1 MSRRPHSGVRTR
13 SRVLE
18 LLAGASI
25 VTFLLATA
33 ASAAISPISP
43 ASGTVEPKG
52 SVSAS
57 FTVIDSVTSCFAA
70 EAPQYFDVTF
80 DGLGLGLLPINCAL
94 EGTEITMT
102 VEAGP
107 KALPG
112 NYQVTVT
119 ETALGGSLL
128 DTHEWPFTVPASP
141 TTTTTIPTTTTTTT
155 PTTTTVPTTTTTK
168 GATTTS
174 AGATT
179 TTSNQSA
186 TTTDRSSPT
195 TTAAGTSTAPSGP
208 SGAGGPSG
216 TGDSTTPSA
225 ATVTPGTATST
236 TGSGT
241 PNSQGGATTDAD
253 RTLEPDTAADDDDGD
268 EEVLAAGSSEDNLPY
283 DRYPDSL
290 TDNAPEIL
298 SRTVLS
304 DQLRNQISRAFPV
317 TVADA
322 VLSPVVIGEFL
333 FRSLLESA
341 QGLLIP
347 ILIATLLG
355 LWMVWR
361 MSEEVDDDEL
371 ALSRQP
377 MV

>member
-1 MSRRPHSGVRTR
+1 
-13 SRVLE
+13 LE

-33 ASAAISPISP
+33 ASAAISPIIP
-43 ASGTVEPKG
+43 DSGTVEPKG
-52 SVSAS
+52 SVTAS
-57 FTVIDSVTSCFAA
+57 FTVADSVTSCFAA
-70 EAPQYFDVTF
+70 EVPQYFSVTF
-80 DGLGLGLLPINCAL
+80 DGLGLDLLPINCAL

-102 VEAGP
+102 VEAGA

-112 NYQVTVT
+112 NYHVTIT

-128 DTHEWPFTVPASP
+128 DTHEWPFTVPAPP
-141 TTTTTIPTTTTTTT
+141 TTTTTFPTTTPTTP

-168 GATTTS
+168 DTTTTS

-179 TTSNQSA
+179 TTTSQSG
-186 TTTDRSSPT
+186 TPSSPT
-195 TTAAGTSTAPSGP
+195 TTAPGTSPATSGP
-208 SGAGGPSG
+208 NGAGGPIG
-216 TGDSTTPSA
+216 TGDATTPP
-225 ATVTPGTATST
+225 TVTATTGTATAT

-241 PNSQGGATTDAD
+241 PNSQGGTTTDAD
-253 RTLEPDTAADDDDGD
+253 GAPEPDTSADDEDGD
-268 EEVLAAGSSEDNLPY
+268 EEVLAAGSEDNLPY
-283 DRYPDSL
+283 DRYPNSL
-290 TDNAPEIL
+290 SDNAPEIL

-322 VLSPVVIGEFL
+322 VLSPVVIAEFL
-333 FRSLLESA
+333 FRSLIESA

-347 ILIATLLG
+347 ILIATLIG

-361 MSEEVDDDEL
+361 MREEVDDDEL

>member
-1 MSRRPHSGVRTR
+1 MSRRPFSGSRTR

-25 VTFLLATA
+25 VMFLLATA

-43 ASGTVEPKG
+43 NSGTVEPKG

-57 FTVIDSVTSCFAA
+57 FTVVDSVTSCFAA
-70 EAPQYFDVTF
+70 KVPQYFSVTF
-80 DGLGLGLLPINCAL
+80 DGLGLGLLPTDCAL

-102 VEAGP
+102 VEAGA

-112 NYQVTVT
+112 DYQVTIT
-119 ETALGGSLL
+119 ETALGGGLL

-141 TTTTTIPTTTTTTT
+141 TTTTTAPATTTTTI
-155 PTTTTVPTTTTTK
+155 PTTTTVPTTTTAPTN
-168 GATTTS
+168 TTTS

-186 TTTDRSSPT
+186 TTTGPSSPT
-195 TTAAGTSTAPSGP
+195 TTAPGTSTNTSGP
-208 SGAGGPSG
+208 SGAGGPSA
-216 TGDSTTPSA
+216 TGDPTTPSA
-225 ATVTPGTATST
+225 TPGTTTST

-241 PNSQGGATTDAD
+241 PNSQGDATTDAD
-253 RTLEPDTAADDDDGD
+253 RSLESDTPAEDDDGD

-290 TDNAPEIL
+290 SDNPPEVL

-304 DQLRNQISRAFPV
+304 DQLRNQIARAFPV

-322 VLSPVVIGEFL
+322 VLSPVVIAEFL

-341 QGLLIP
+341 KGLLIP
-347 ILIATLLG
+347 ILIATLVG

-361 MSEEVDDDEL
+361 MRGEVDDDEL